1 MLDDARLRHLSAAQY
16 RERAKLVL
24 DTAVTVKSADLRGD
38 LLHLASEYD
47 KLAESTQAMTSYD
60 GK

>member
-1 MLDDARLRHLSAAQY
+1 MPDDGRLRPLSAAQY
-16 RERAKLVL
+16 RERAKLVRHIAG
-24 DTAVTVKSADLRGD
+24 TIKSADLRGD